1 MGISWSVTLAPM
13 ATIELTMPCHSSL
26 LRCSSGDHVEPVTCR
41 TSRFE
46 DLLCVRIRRR
56 RLGLARRF
64 TARRTKVFHQVID
77 QDGIVLLSNFSAVR
91 NHLGNQALPTASVE
105 VQAHNALQTM
115 ARRASGLRSEEHTSE
130 LQSPCNLV
138 CRLLL
143 EKKKKNKK
151 ADKSDDTTHARI
163 TTSE

>member
-77 QDGIVLLSNFSAVR
+77 QDGIVLLSNFSAVT
-91 NHLGNQALPTASVE
+91 NEQNDDPKVVISV
-105 VQAHNALQTM
+105 
-115 ARRASGLRSEEHTSE
+115 S
-130 LQSPCNLV
+130 
-138 CRLLL
+138 
-143 EKKKKNKK
+143 
-151 ADKSDDTTHARI
+151 
-163 TTSE
+163 